1 MVYAVAVLYFIVSLG
16 GTAHATTYYVSPTGN
31 DSNDG
36 SSGSPWLK
44 PQKCVT
50 APVVAGDTC
59 IFKSGTYTDTI
70 GVDGAGGGYIILA
83 TSSRGAVN
91 GSSGAPITL
100 RSETPYGAVIRQPT
114 RENSNNAFYISR
126 SYYIVEGFDFDGQ
139 SVTYATGAS
148 ASHAALAI
156 HGNNVIARK
165 NKFHHIARTQCS
177 NSAFGNAGIF
187 LGSGGTS
194 ATIER
199 NTFYAIGRLRNGESG
214 CSTTISQHDH
224 GIYTSGPSSVTIQR
238 NVCWDT
244 NRGYCI
250 TAFLSGS
257 TVNNLKIYNN
267 TFSGK
272 APSGLP
278 AGQVNLSNNQVGAE
292 LRNNIFHDP
301 PNGYGIVWSPSSTA
315 SGVFVTNNMSDSA
328 DADMQNPSSK
338 PASGITSSSNLA
350 SATLGLANAASNI
363 YTLLSTSAGINQGV
377 NVGLAYNG
385 SNPDIGAYETFVFSV
400 CEVTAGATSTINVT
414 FTNNSFPPLLPA
426 TSVTTFTARRNA
438 ANNAL
443 TGAANRS
450 GDNIITL
457 PVTTAYGG
465 GDAIDVS
472 WASGNLTDSADIGG
486 TFQPLVNTLT
496 NQSCT
501 NSVGGASYT
510 LTQAAYEFR
519 AAAGAE
525 DTPLVL
531 PHGFA
536 STGAAENF
544 ATYPVMKGGKH
555 RLRFALTCA
564 VAACPDAGY
573 YLRYSLNG
581 GSYTVVPDAFT
592 ADNIAFCGLIPHTPS
607 NGSATT
613 NQLSTAGTFTPGG
626 VVFTSN
632 AIPTI
637 TGLASGNKTEVEYC
651 VKYDTDATTHY
662 DFRVYTQA
670 GVALNSYT
678 VTPRVVIQDQASGG
692 LGQ

>member
-1 MVYAVAVLYFIVSLG
+1 MVPIIAVLLALVIPQIG
-16 GTAHATTYYVSPTGN
+16 QAATYYVSTTGN
-31 DSNDG
+31 DANDG
-36 SSGSPWLK
+36 SSGSPWQK
-44 PQKCVT
+44 PQKCVV

-59 IFKSGTYTDTI
+59 ILKAGTYTDAL
-70 GVDGAGGGYIILA
+70 GVDGTGGGFIILA

-91 GSSGAPITL
+91 GTAGAPITIK
-100 RSETPYGAVIRQPT
+100 SETPYAAIIQQPT
-114 RENSNNAFYISR
+114 RNASATSFYISR
-126 SYYIVEGFDFDGQ
+126 SYYIIEGFDFTG
-139 SVTYATGAS
+139 VGTTYNTGAS
-148 ASHAALAI
+148 AAHSGIYLNSNNAI
-156 HGNNVIARK
+156 VRG

-187 LGSGGTS
+187 LASGATS

-199 NTFYAIGRLRNGESG
+199 NTFYSIGRLRDGEGG
-214 CSTTISQHDH
+214 CTTTISQHDH

-257 TVNNLKIYNN
+257 TVNNLKILNN

-272 APSGLP
+272 SPTGLP

-301 PNGYGIVWSPSSTA
+301 PSGYGIVWSPSSTA

-350 SATLGLANAASNI
+350 SATLGLKNTGANE

-377 NVGLAYNG
+377 DVGLAYNG
-385 SNPDIGAYETFVFSV
+385 SAPDIGAYETFTFSV
-400 CEVTAGATSTINVT
+400 CEVVAGATSTINVT
-414 FTNNSFPPLLPA
+414 FTNNAFPPLLPNGGA
-426 TSVTTFTARRNA
+426 TTFTARRNTA
-438 ANNAL
+438 SNAL
-443 TGAANRS
+443 TGATSRV
-450 GDNIITL
+450 GDNIVTL

-465 GDAIDVS
+465 GDTIDIS

-486 TFQPLVNTLT
+486 TYQPFATTLT

-501 NSVGGASYT
+501 NSVGGTSYT
-510 LTQAAYEFR
+510 LTQAAFEFR
-519 AAAGAE
+519 AAEGQEAS
-525 DTPLVL
+525 PLLL

-536 STGAAENF
+536 NTGAAENF
-544 ATYPVMKGGKH
+544 VNYPVMKGGKH
-555 RLRFALTCA
+555 RIRFALTCA

-581 GSYTVVPDAFT
+581 GAYTVVPDAFT
-592 ADNIAFCGLIPHTPS
+592 ADNIAFCGVIPHTPA
-607 NGSATT
+607 NGSTT
-613 NQLSTAGTFTPGG
+613 TEQLSTSGTFTPGG
-626 VVFTSN
+626 IVFTSN

-637 TGLASGNKTEVEYC
+637 SGFASGNKTEVEYC
-651 VKYDTDATTHY
+651 LKYDQDASTHY
-662 DFRVYTQA
+662 DFRVYTQSGA
-670 GVALNSYT
+670 ALNTYT
-678 VTPRVVIQDQASGG
+678 VTPRVVIQDTASGG
-692 LGQ
+692 VGQ